1 MNYLASPLT
10 QATSN
15 SLNNQYLRFQQNRWN
30 FEYGED
36 RTSVSYPSTTIETS
50 FESTKSQIIFAY
62 EVNLAKDLQ
71 IYFGLISEALQG
83 LPASTQNWHFFGRSF
98 ETSPSSTETFNSL
111 LKILKACREKTSSAV
126 LLSQAQ
132 VQQIESSYV
141 FRNTIEVRN
150 TLREYPFLSQLLLDT
165 RHRIEAHFTNSQVF
179 LEVAI
184 DYDAFDQY
192 SGLANN
198 DSKELVVSISTSL
211 PPQEALKKLK
221 EFYNNWWSKA
231 SKETKGKISVGLE
244 FL

>member
-1 MNYLASPLT
+1 MTYLANPLT

-15 SLNNQYLRFQQNRWN
+15 SLNNQYLQFQQNRWN

-36 RTSVSYPSTTIETS
+36 RTSVTYPSTTNEIA
-50 FESTKSQIIFAY
+50 FEPAKSQIFFAY
-62 EVNLAKDLQ
+62 EANLVRDSQ
-71 IYFGLISEALQG
+71 IYFRLISEALQG
-83 LPASTQNWHFFGRSF
+83 LPTLTQNWHSFGRSF
-98 ETSPSSTETFNSL
+98 ETSPSSTETFHSL
-111 LKILKACREKTSSAV
+111 VKILKAWREKTSSVV
-126 LLSQAQ
+126 LLSEAQ
-132 VQQIESSYV
+132 LQQIESSYV

-184 DYDAFDQY
+184 DYDALDQY

-198 DSKELVVSISTSL
+198 DNKELVVSISTSL

-221 EFYNNWWSKA
+221 EFYNSWWSKA